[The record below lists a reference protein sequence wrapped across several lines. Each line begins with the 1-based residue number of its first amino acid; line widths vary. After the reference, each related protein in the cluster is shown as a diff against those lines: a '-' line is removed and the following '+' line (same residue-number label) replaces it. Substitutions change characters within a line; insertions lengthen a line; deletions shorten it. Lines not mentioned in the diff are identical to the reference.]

1 MAPGKSKLPEAGSQ
15 RTGML
20 PGPLH
25 IPQSIPQVAASND
38 GSENP
43 YVLLV
48 VKGILSSCDAIVQSA
63 LLVSLCSSLF

>member
-1 MAPGKSKLPEAGSQ
+1 MAPGKDQLPEAGSQ

-25 IPQSIPQVAASND
+25 IPQSIPQVAASTV
-38 GSENP
+38 GYETL

-48 VKGILSSCDAIVQSA
+48 VKG
-63 LLVSLCSSLF
+63 FHP